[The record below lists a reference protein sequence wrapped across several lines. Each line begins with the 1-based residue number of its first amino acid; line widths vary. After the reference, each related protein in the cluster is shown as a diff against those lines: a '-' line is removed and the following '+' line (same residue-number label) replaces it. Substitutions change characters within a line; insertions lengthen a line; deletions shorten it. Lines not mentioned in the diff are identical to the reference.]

1 MSKEQRLMNFCFFYL
16 EKLMARD
23 FAKAFYHSKEWQ
35 QVRDYCLRRDK
46 YLCVHCGM
54 PAEEVH
60 HVTHLSPGNINDIAI
75 SLNPVNLVSLCRA
88 CHFDEHRKDRQEA
101 IDKANGKEN
110 PYEFDENGFLVLKPI
125 PPV

>member
-1 MSKEQRLMNFCFFYL
+1 
-16 EKLMARD
+16 MARD

-60 HVTHLSPGNINDIAI
+60 HVTHLSPNNINDIAI

-88 CHFDEHRKDRQEA
+88 CHFDEHRKDRQEGVK
-101 IDKANGKEN
+101 KARESKS
-110 PYEFDENGFLVLKPI
+110 PYIFDENGMLI
-125 PPV
+125 PNASPPM